1 MKWLSIFILAITPF
15 FAFSDDDA
23 QLQIKKFRF
32 NRHVKLGFE
41 RLVIEFSNK
50 APGKVVPNIR
60 LIPDKLGKETTVQVS
75 KATLVGAIPESSM
88 NDSYAKKSHYFGPVS
103 INTDTTA
110 GFEIRTFIKQSHSIV
125 DAFWLQNPSR
135 LIVDVFPKDSERA
148 LGANIK
154 TSRTTASFES
164 SEPTASKVNSNGA
177 KTNRSDWMK
186 LEKPEDDLVLCFPT
200 NTQVKANIGFEKFTP
215 RLGAGVPLSID
226 NTFSSASSSVQESIV
241 CYPKGAQVT
250 PLLKFQPNQN
260 SQYGRVELEN
270 GNAPNPMNG
279 RQPSSIPQ
287 MNPNGNSQQFNG
299 GYPQQFNGGYPQ
311 QFNGGYP
318 QQFNRGYPQQSN
330 RGYPQQFNGGYS
342 GNNQYAPTQRMGPQS
357 NFNSPRN
364 NQMNQDADL
373 AFGLQGDSKLS
384 LKSFGNA
391 NGNRTYQDSFQQKA
405 PPLSLGK
412 KLPPPNAIN

>member
-299 GYPQQFNGGYPQ
+299 GYPQKFNGGYP
-311 QFNGGYP
+311 
-318 QQFNRGYPQQSN
+318 
-330 RGYPQQFNGGYS
+330 

>member
-1 MKWLSIFILAITPF
+1 M
-15 FAFSDDDA
+15 
-23 QLQIKKFRF
+23 
-32 NRHVKLGFE
+32 
-41 RLVIEFSNK
+41 
-50 APGKVVPNIR
+50 VPNIR

-164 SEPTASKVNSNGA
+164 SEPTASKVNSTGA

-318 QQFNRGYPQQSN
+318 
-330 RGYPQQFNGGYS
+330 

>member
-103 INTDTTA
+103 I
-110 GFEIRTFIKQSHSIV
+110 IKQSHSIV

-318 QQFNRGYPQQSN
+318 QQFNGGYPQK
-330 RGYPQQFNGGYS
+330 FNGGYP

-384 LKSFGNA
+384 LKSFDNA